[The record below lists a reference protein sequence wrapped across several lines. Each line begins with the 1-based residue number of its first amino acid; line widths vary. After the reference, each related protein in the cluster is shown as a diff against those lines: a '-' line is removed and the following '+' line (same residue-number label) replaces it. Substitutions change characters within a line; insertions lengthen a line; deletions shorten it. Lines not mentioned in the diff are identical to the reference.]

1 LRRSRLADRW
11 TDLFDVTEFI
21 APDGLFKTTNAEA
34 PKKQRLFSQVPQR
47 RLGVGRKF

>member
-1 LRRSRLADRW
+1 MRRSCLADRW

-34 PKKQRLFSQVPQR
+34 PEKQVIQSGAPAEVRGGP
-47 RLGVGRKF
+47 